1 MNGKHL
7 GLSDQST
14 LNEPDAVGS
23 YGPWLDA
30 LDLPSKFPVTNP
42 PALVVAQHAVH
53 EYFERRHL
61 GLVHSA
67 LVSGS
72 ARTYQTLLVSLK
84 VRCRY
89 REAPRPATNTWATS
103 T

>member
-1 MNGKHL
+1 MNGKDL
-7 GLSDQST
+7 GLSDEAT

-23 YGPWLDA
+23 YRPWLDA

-53 EYFERRHL
+53 EDFERRHL

-72 ARTYQTLLVSLK
+72 ARTYQTLLSSVSGRASLGE
-84 VRCRY
+84 R
-89 REAPRPATNTWATS
+89 
-103 T
+103 